1 MIYHSLNPIW
11 AIDKCGLLATLN
23 PLTSE
28 IGVRQGSILGPLLFI
43 IYING
48 LANVLEHSNISLYAD
63 DVILYHYSN
72 YIKDL
77 EGKLNADLLK
87 IGDRLKAHK
96 LTLNIK
102 KTKAM
107 VIGSELISASV
118 KEYDEEKKQFNST
131 HTLESSLLQI

>member
-11 AIDKCGLLATLN
+11 AIDKCELLATLN

-28 IGVRQGSILGPLLFI
+28 IGVRQGSILGPLLFT

-48 LANVLEHSNISLYAD
+48 LANVLERSNISLYAD

-87 IGDRLKAHK
+87 IGDRLRW
-96 LTLNIK
+96 LPTV
-102 KTKAM
+102 T
-107 VIGSELISASV
+107 
-118 KEYDEEKKQFNST
+118 
-131 HTLESSLLQI
+131 